1 MSEIATYDMAGR
13 LALALGIGLL
23 VGIERGLHT
32 RNQSGG
38 IRVAGVRTFA
48 LIGLLGGVWG
58 LLGVVL
64 GDVVLGIAFLGFTAF
79 VLSAYHSST
88 KKDVDFGMTSE
99 VAALLVFALG
109 AMAVRG
115 DMALAAGAG
124 VVTAALLDAK
134 LYLHKWVAHL
144 KNMELDA
151 AIKLLVI
158 SVVVLPVLP
167 NKGFGPD
174 EILNPFKLWWMV
186 VLVAGLSFM
195 GYIAIQKVGARV
207 GGLLTG
213 IFGGLASS
221 TALTL
226 GFAKLGQKT
235 PSVTPALVGG
245 IAASSAVMYVRVIV
259 VVGIFNQSL
268 LSGITVPLIL
278 MAVTSAIG
286 SLVMFKIAGKKDTTA
301 TIEISNPC
309 DISSALKFGL
319 LLGVIVLAVHYAR
332 QWLGDMG
339 VYAIAAISGIVD
351 VDAISLSMA
360 EQSMHGLGS
369 QIAIGGIIIAVA
381 VNTVVKVMFVASI
394 AGKKMAFPLAVM
406 SVAVILMGG
415 IGLILNNMYI

>member
-1 MSEIATYDMAGR
+1 MSEIAVYDMAGR

-58 LLGVVL
+58 LLGIVL

-79 VLSAYHSST
+79 VLSVYHAST
-88 KKDVDFGMTSE
+88 KKEVDFGMTSE
-99 VAALLVFALG
+99 VAALLVFTLG
-109 AMAVRG
+109 AVAVRG

-235 PSVTPALVGG
+235 PSVISALVGG

-268 LSGITVPLIL
+268 LSGIAVPLIL
-278 MAVTSAIG
+278 MALASAIG

-301 TIEISNPC
+301 TIEVSNPC

-332 QWLGDMG
+332 QWLGDIG
-339 VYAIAAISGIVD
+339 VYAIAAISGIAD

>member
-1 MSEIATYDMAGR
+1 MSEIAAYDMAGR

-79 VLSAYHSST
+79 VLSVYHSST
-88 KKDVDFGMTSE
+88 KKEVDFGMTSE

-186 VLVAGLSFM
+186 VLVAGISFM
-195 GYIAIQKVGARV
+195 GYIAIQKVGPRV

-226 GFAKLGQKT
+226 GFAKLGQKS
-235 PSVTPALVGG
+235 PSVVSALVGG
-245 IAASSAVMYVRVIV
+245 IAASSAIMYVRVII

-278 MAVTSAIG
+278 MAFASAIG

-301 TIEISNPC
+301 TIEVSNPC

-332 QWLGDMG
+332 QWLGSTG
-339 VYAIAAISGIVD
+339 VYAIAAISGIAD

-381 VNTVVKVMFVASI
+381 VNTVVKVIFVASI

-415 IGLILNNMYI
+415 VGLMLNNMYI